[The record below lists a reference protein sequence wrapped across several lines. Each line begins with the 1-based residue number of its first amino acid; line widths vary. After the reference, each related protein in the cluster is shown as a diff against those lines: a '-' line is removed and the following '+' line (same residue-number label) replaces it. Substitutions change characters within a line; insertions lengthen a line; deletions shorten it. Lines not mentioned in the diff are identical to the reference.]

1 MVKVRQAFVA
11 LRIESRPLIVLRV
24 CSFEFFRLG
33 LTEVHWAAPI
43 LSGLKGRQFQSLGQ
57 AAHEV
62 HVLLFGRDEG
72 YCNYTSEYEAYCIG
86 RFDETWD
93 ARLGKGS
100 RVVDAHG
107 QRLHQSFSP
116 DLLNTYV
123 ELAPDSLANG
133 GRWVRCCDLLP
144 LVPLG
149 MSDSDAAAR
158 LAREL
163 DPSRNRRLAP
173 GGAHAADGSSGHDR
187 DDWRSGRAQGSGASS
202 GDCHRGLAHGG
213 ACGLAR
219 GASENAPP
227 KRARF
232 STKNGLCVYRR
243 MGDVD
248 MPHEIVDHRLVEQAV
263 HGQNSMKMLMIRPL
277 DPPGARQFEVPYVET
292 VPLNDRFKEVWC
304 NKGWDP
310 GPDGSTGRPHSNAG
324 LYDAHVTAVK
334 LQARTAKQPE
344 VALFH
349 QLRWGHNVLALSPP
363 PPELEGAGDAL
374 LPVA

>member
-1 MVKVRQAFVA
+1 
-11 LRIESRPLIVLRV
+11 
-24 CSFEFFRLG
+24 
-33 LTEVHWAAPI
+33 
-43 LSGLKGRQFQSLGQ
+43 
-57 AAHEV
+57 
-62 HVLLFGRDEG
+62 
-72 YCNYTSEYEAYCIG
+72 
-86 RFDETWD
+86 
-93 ARLGKGS
+93 
-100 RVVDAHG
+100 
-107 QRLHQSFSP
+107 
-116 DLLNTYV
+116 
-123 ELAPDSLANG
+123 
-133 GRWVRCCDLLP
+133 
-144 LVPLG
+144 
-149 MSDSDAAAR
+149 
-158 LAREL
+158 
-163 DPSRNRRLAP
+163 
-173 GGAHAADGSSGHDR
+173 
-187 DDWRSGRAQGSGASS
+187 
-202 GDCHRGLAHGG
+202 
-213 ACGLAR
+213 
-219 GASENAPP
+219 
-227 KRARF
+227 
-232 STKNGLCVYRR
+232 

-349 QLRWGHNVLALSPP
+349 QLRWGHNVLAQSPP